1 MMAMSLILLLMT
13 ISLELHLNQRANL
26 TNAAVFRDRQTL
38 DQMTRSGIQLGMAIL
53 IKDRLDSEVDSIQED
68 WADADALASYIEQ
81 IPFENGTLEISI
93 VDELSKIQVNA
104 LIRFPQVNQI
114 NVDQRNIWQRFA
126 AGLLSYLDEE
136 QMEDPPEME
145 AIINSIIDWI
155 DSGDD
160 DATTGLSGAES
171 DYYESLDPPYACKN
185 GPFDH
190 LSELRLVKGI
200 TPELFNGI
208 GGEVGLGAY
217 LTVFGAEKTE
227 DQKFSFPGKVNINT
241 AELPVLAAILPLESA
256 EFAPMLIEYRESKT
270 GTQFNNDLTQPNW
283 YKNVPGL
290 AEVDLNENII
300 TVSSQIFRIS
310 ATATINNI
318 SLTTTA
324 IVQRDKPSTTASWRC
339 NVLNWQHE

>member
-1 MMAMSLILLLMT
+1 
-13 ISLELHLNQRANL
+13 
-26 TNAAVFRDRQTL
+26 
-38 DQMTRSGIQLGMAIL
+38 
-53 IKDRLDSEVDSIQED
+53 
-68 WADADALASYIEQ
+68 
-81 IPFENGTLEISI
+81 
-93 VDELSKIQVNA
+93 
-104 LIRFPQVNQI
+104 
-114 NVDQRNIWQRFA
+114 
-126 AGLLSYLDEE
+126 
-136 QMEDPPEME
+136 ME

-185 GPFDH
+185 RPFDH

-208 GGEVGLGAY
+208 GGEAGLSAY

-241 AELPVLAAILPLESA
+241 AELPVLAAILPPESA

-300 TVSSQIFRIS
+300 TVSSQIFRIN
-310 ATATINNI
+310 ATATINNV

>member
-1 MMAMSLILLLMT
+1 M
-13 ISLELHLNQRANL
+13 R
-26 TNAAVFRDRQTL
+26 V
-38 DQMTRSGIQLGMAIL
+38 
-53 IKDRLDSEVDSIQED
+53 
-68 WADADALASYIEQ
+68 
-81 IPFENGTLEISI
+81 
-93 VDELSKIQVNA
+93 
-104 LIRFPQVNQI
+104 
-114 NVDQRNIWQRFA
+114 
-126 AGLLSYLDEE
+126 
-136 QMEDPPEME
+136 
-145 AIINSIIDWI
+145 
-155 DSGDD
+155 
-160 DATTGLSGAES
+160 
-171 DYYESLDPPYACKN
+171 KN

-208 GGEVGLGAY
+208 GGEAGLGAY